1 MTIRSAALALP
12 LLMVAACN
20 VERDP
25 GNDTTTL
32 SIDENQ
38 VEQTA
43 DQAGNLV
50 EGAAGEVQEAARNA
64 APAVEGAARDVGDA
78 ASQAGQSIENGAD
91 RAAGEVREET
101 RDNPPPKQ

>member
-1 MTIRSAALALP
+1 MTLRTSALFLP
-12 LLMVAACN
+12 LLALAACN

-32 SIDENQ
+32 SVDEQQ
-38 VEQTA
+38 VERTA

-50 EGAAGEVQEAARNA
+50 EGAADEVQEAARNA
-64 APAVEGAARDVGDA
+64 GPVLEDAARDVGNA
-78 ASQAGQSIENGAD
+78 ADRAGDSVENGAN

-101 RDNPPPKQ
+101 RDNPPR